1 MAFEETVWHFVAVAA
16 LLLIGLPTNT
26 AVIWIHTRKNSRVA
40 KNKFPL
46 IFAVIDLIALLVT
59 LPLQLS
65 IIIGDHTPP
74 YMNCVVC
81 EIRTG
86 VGIYVVNSYLS
97 TLLMATIDKFVAV
110 MYPFKYGS
118 SHKSFVHVA
127 LIFAFGVNFILIAAA
142 KMERFIESSS
152 LRWTVIVYNITL
164 GLMFLAVVGLF
175 LAIAVALALNRRRMQ
190 KVGPITH
197 R

>member
-1 MAFEETVWHFVAVAA
+1 MVLHGGAWQFVVLAT
-16 LLLIGLPTNT
+16 LLLIGVPSNG
-26 AVIWIHTRKNSRVA
+26 AVIWIHTRSNSRVA

-46 IFAVIDLIALLVT
+46 IFAAIDLIAILVT
-59 LPLQLS
+59 LPLHAS
-65 IIIGDHTPP
+65 ISEDYTVDLT
-74 YMNCVVC
+74 CALC
-81 EIRTG
+81 EIHNSFSTF
-86 VGIYVVNSYLS
+86 VVNGYLS

-190 KVGPITH
+190 KVGPITY

>member
-1 MAFEETVWHFVAVAA
+1 MVLDGRAWQFVVVTA
-16 LLLIGLPTNT
+16 LLLIGVPSNV
-26 AVIWIHTRKNSRVA
+26 AVIWIHTRSNSRVA

-46 IFAVIDLIALLVT
+46 IFAAIDLIAILVT
-59 LPLQLS
+59 LPLHAS
-65 IIIGDHTPP
+65 ISEDYTVDLT
-74 YMNCVVC
+74 CALC
-81 EIRTG
+81 EIQNSFSAF
-86 VGIYVVNSYLS
+86 VVNGYLS